1 MIRKLN
7 IKHISAKN
15 FMCFGKEGIEINLA
29 KLGNIVLI
37 KGVNK
42 DAKGDAR
49 NGIGKSSI
57 ADIIA
62 YTFFGQT
69 IKPKLNLDDVINNK
83 TKKKLRTEV
92 QWDNFRIVRE
102 RKPNHL
108 FLYEWD
114 ASKNDWN
121 DISQGGMPT
130 VQKQIEDK
138 IGINF
143 ETFVNLMV
151 FTDNNSGSFLE
162 CDKEGKRKI
171 VENLLSLEKY
181 RNYWDKAKKVRNQ
194 SKDKLKT
201 MSETYDRLL
210 KELDHCKNRVQT
222 VREQE
227 SNWKKLK
234 TAELKSILI
243 KIKAKREELET
254 TDIGTAL
261 VEYQQAQD
269 RIKAIN
275 NEMPLAEDKEVK
287 ARAILEVANE
297 KLGLLREQKITL
309 ASNVEYLENS
319 ISAAK
324 DEAKKSKDVIDSFQ
338 AKKGTKCPTC
348 YGVVKEDNFQH
359 VVDSCLRVIE
369 DKKKEVSKLEYDL
382 NQAEEKLSKCN
393 EQIERVRKAV
403 AEKDAIIREYSVKMA
418 KWRVELGRLNAV
430 EKPELS
436 SVEKVLEEQI
446 AELKRQALAKDKE
459 INSPSPYVQVLEDA
473 VIDVDKKQKE
483 CDEQKAAMAKYEKE
497 LPYYEFW
504 VEAFGDNGIRKFIVD
519 GIIPAL
525 NSKIAYWLQFLIDG
539 NIKLSFN
546 EELKETIERNPSDGD
561 PFVYY
566 AMSGGERRRLNLAVS
581 QAFAHVMMLN
591 SGASPSL
598 VFLDEVTT
606 NIDPIGVQGVYNM
619 IVELSKEKQVF
630 VTTHDH
636 DLLDLLSG
644 AEVINLVKEGGNT
657 VLV

>member
-1 MIRKLN
+1 VIRKLN
-7 IKHISAKN
+7 IKSLSAKN
-15 FMCFGKEGIEINLA
+15 FMCFGKEGIEIDLT

-49 NGIGKSSI
+49 NGVGKSSV

-92 QWDNFRIVRE
+92 QWDNYKVVRE

-108 FLYEWD
+108 FLYEFD
-114 ASKNDWN
+114 AKANDWK
-121 DISQGGMPT
+121 DISTGGMPA
-130 VQKQIEDK
+130 VQKQIEDL

-162 CDKEGKRKI
+162 CDRDGKRKI

-181 RNYWDKAKKVRNQ
+181 RNYWDKSKKVRNQ
-194 SKDKLKT
+194 AKDKLKT

-210 KELDHCKNRVQT
+210 KELEHCKARVESTRQ
-222 VREQE
+222 QE
-227 SNWKKLK
+227 DNWKKLK
-234 TAELKSILI
+234 TGELKSLLI
-243 KIKAKREELET
+243 KIKAKREELES
-254 TDIGTAL
+254 TDLGAAL

-275 NEMPLAEDKEVK
+275 DTIPESEDKEIK

-297 KLGLLREQKITL
+297 KLELLREQKVKL
-309 ASNVEYLENS
+309 SSNAQNLQSSLV
-319 ISAAK
+319 AAR
-324 DEAKKSKDVIDSFQ
+324 DEAKKAKQTIDSLK

-348 YGVVKEDNFQH
+348 YGVVKEENFKH
-359 VVDSCLRVIE
+359 VTDSCNSTIE
-369 DKKKEVSKLEYDL
+369 EKEKDVARIEYDL
-382 NQAEEKLSKCN
+382 VEAKGKIVKCD

-403 AEKDAIIREYSVKMA
+403 TEKDVIIREHSVKMA
-418 KWRVELGRLNAV
+418 KYRTELLRLNALA
-430 EKPELS
+430 KPEVS
-436 SVEKVLEEQI
+436 AVEKVLEEQI

-459 INSPSPYVQVLEDA
+459 IKSPSPYVQVLVDA
-473 VIDVDKKQKE
+473 EIDVSKKQKE
-483 CDEQKAAMAKYEKE
+483 CDDQKAAMVKYEKE

-504 VEAFGDNGIRKFIVD
+504 VDAFGDNGIRKFIVD

-525 NSKIAYWLQFLIDG
+525 NAKIAYWLQFLIDG
-539 NIKLSFN
+539 NIQLSFN

-591 SGASPSL
+591 SGACPSL

-606 NIDPIGVQGVYNM
+606 NIDPIGVQGVHNM

-636 DLLDLLSG
+636 DLIELLMG
-644 AEVINLVKEGGNT
+644 VQVINLVKQGGNT
-657 VLV
+657 VVV